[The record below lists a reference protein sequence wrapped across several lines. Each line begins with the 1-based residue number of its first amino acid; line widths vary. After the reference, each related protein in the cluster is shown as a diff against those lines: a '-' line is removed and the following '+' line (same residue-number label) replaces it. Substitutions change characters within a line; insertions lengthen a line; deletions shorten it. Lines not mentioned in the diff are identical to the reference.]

1 MPSRFSGRCRA
12 AASAASRAGHD
23 PLGLLRPELAGSPG
37 TRRPAF
43 VSGRDLDRCGDR
55 DRSAAG
61 RPAHAATGVAGSR
74 AGHGER
80 VPDGAEPRAVRIPHP
95 AAVHRW
101 HRRDDGDRGAG
112 PLRALAHRSQH
123 LRGGRR
129 CGPGGARRGA
139 GHGHDRLAAAHAGR
153 TTARLR
159 RDPGRR
165 ARRDCREC
173 RHGDHC
179 GGDRRGRAGRL
190 HLPRRGCRGRH
201 PHSRRG
207 AAGGADGAR
216 GGWPVG
222 RCGAAV
228 RVAGGEMSPHPL
240 SPSPFGR
247 GGTPGR
253 PRWSLGL
260 VALLL
265 TGCAQR
271 DRIVVGS
278 KNFTES
284 DLLGEIVAQQI
295 ARRTGIPVE
304 RRFHLGGTFVCHQ
317 AITSGQIDVYVEYT
331 GTAYTAMLKHAP
343 VADRDS
349 VYRTVARDYAQRFT
363 LVWGK
368 PFGFNNTFAITVRQ
382 RDATRYGLKRI
393 SDLTRVAPRWKAG
406 FGYEFLERADGFRG
420 LASVYGLRFASPP
433 TAMDLGLTYRALA
446 EGKVD
451 VIAGN
456 STDGQIQALDLV
468 VLEDDRHYFPPYE
481 AAPVIRQ
488 AAITRYAGVVAALD
502 QLAGRISDAE
512 MRRLNALADVEH
524 RDITTIARDWL
535 RASLP

>member
-12 AASAASRAGHD
+12 AASAASRAGHEA
-23 PLGLLRPELAGSPG
+23 LGILRPELAGSPG

-55 DRSAAG
+55 DRSASG

-80 VPDGAEPRAVRIPHP
+80 VPDGAKPRPVRIPHP
-95 AAVHRW
+95 AAF
-101 HRRDDGDRGAG
+101 HRRHRREDGHRGAG

-129 CGPGGARRGA
+129 CGPGGARGGA
-139 GHGHDRLAAAHAGR
+139 GHGHDRLAAAHTGR
-153 TTARLR
+153 ITARHR
-159 RDPGRR
+159 RDPRRR
-165 ARRDCREC
+165 AGRDCREC

-179 GGDRRGRAGRL
+179 SGHRRGRARRL

-207 AAGGADGAR
+207 AAGGADSAR

-222 RCGAAV
+222 RGGAAV
-228 RVAGGEMSPHPL
+228 RVAGEMSPHPL
-240 SPSPFGR
+240 SRSPFGR

-260 VALLL
+260 VVLLL
-265 TGCAQR
+265 GCAQR

-295 ARRTGIPVE
+295 ARRTGLPVE

-317 AITSGQIDVYVEYT
+317 AITSGQIDLYVEYT
-331 GTAYTAMLKHAP
+331 GTAYTAVLKHAP

-446 EGKVD
+446 QGKVD

-481 AAPVIRQ
+481 AAPVIRFALLERHPQ
-488 AAITRYAGVVAALD
+488 IRAALQ
-502 QLAGRISDAE
+502 QLAGKIPDDE

-524 RDITTIARDWL
+524 RDIATIARDWL
-535 RASLP
+535 ARNVP